1 MMSRRFP
8 LVMYEIGIRAYIM
21 LLGELGELGT
31 LASQPVHEDL

>member
-1 MMSRRFP
+1 MSRRFP

-21 LLGELGELGT
+21 LLGELGA